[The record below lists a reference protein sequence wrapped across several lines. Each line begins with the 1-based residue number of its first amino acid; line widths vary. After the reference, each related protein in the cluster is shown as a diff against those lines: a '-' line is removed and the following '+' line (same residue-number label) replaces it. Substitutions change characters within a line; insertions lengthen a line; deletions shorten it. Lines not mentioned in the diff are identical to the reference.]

1 MNGLNTTP
9 KDLNYPDSYTSINSY
24 ISYDLPL
31 FTGFALYHQKGI
43 LKLQEKANEILYNLD
58 KKNLE
63 FEVLKAYNSAVLA
76 KDFVK
81 TMQKAKDTIG
91 FIKNGAKEFHKNGLV
106 TKIDVNEAELY
117 FLNTN
122 SNLIEAENNFKL
134 SLAYLKFLTSNENIS
149 DVENL
154 QNTYLEIKE
163 FEDLYKIALKNR
175 DEITL
180 QNISIEANNKN
191 IKANQGSYYP
201 SVFTHLCGANCPASL
216 GYPLC
221 IRQFLRAVPVLLRGL
236 PGAVP
241 EDLGKIA
248 LGGIVQDAGNFR
260 QRILSVPQKILCL
273 LHPLC
278 VEIVRDGVARFL
290 PEALCHGLGAEPG
303 QQGKVLLW
311 IFSCRWREI

>member
-1 MNGLNTTP
+1 MKKLSLFLIISKLAFAQTISFEEALNQTIENSKDLQKQKINIDIAKTNSDFIDGVNFGKVSLNSDISRTNHSGYVFMGKLSSREATFKDFGFSQMNEGINTAP

-191 IKANQGSYYP
+191 IKAKYP
-201 SVFTHLCGANCPASL
+201 A
-216 GYPLC
+216 
-221 IRQFLRAVPVLLRGL
+221 
-236 PGAVP
+236 
-241 EDLGKIA
+241 KI
-248 LGGIVQDAGNFR
+248 V
-260 QRILSVPQKILCL
+260 
-273 LHPLC
+273 
-278 VEIVRDGVARFL
+278 
-290 PEALCHGLGAEPG
+290 
-303 QQGKVLLW
+303 
-311 IFSCRWREI
+311 